1 MDLVASGRTLRRR
14 WILTS
19 VLFLLTLV
27 AAGAAW
33 QKISGPYQAESM
45 VALIPS
51 KQAAKPDG
59 NNPLMAF
66 GGSESVAGD
75 IVQRQVM
82 APPFAAKLASEGYT
96 ASFAIVD
103 DPTSTGPIVDIT
115 VTGSNQAEV
124 ANTLHGVTAAFTSQ
138 LAALQQ
144 AYVPANR
151 ITSQVISYQPT
162 PKLLVSKKAR
172 DIVIVV
178 GLGLV
183 LTYAIPQIVDGEI
196 RRRRGDRDR
205 RATANF
211 AAAAGPRPGAEEEA
225 QPAPAGRSAAPSYM
239 SAGSEAPGGY
249 GAGERSDYPAGRRAD
264 YYGDP
269 ASTDRR
275 HGSQPV
281 NPFTQPRGDASTGQG
296 DTRAQRRQ
304 SEGTRI

>member
-1 MDLVASGRTLRRR
+1 M
-14 WILTS
+14 
-19 VLFLLTLV
+19 FLLTLV

-82 APPFAAKLASEGYT
+82 APPYAAKLASEGYT

-124 ANTLHGVTAAFTSQ
+124 ANTLRGVTAAFTSQ
-138 LAALQQ
+138 LATLQQ

-172 DIVIVV
+172 DIVIVI

-196 RRRRGDRDR
+196 RRRRAAMA
-205 RATANF
+205 RASGPTTR
-211 AAAAGPRPGAEEEA
+211 AAAGRTITATRPPPTAGTAASRSTPSLSREVTPAPGRVTPARSTASQKAPASSTPPPGRPGGRR
-225 QPAPAGRSAAPSYM
+225 QGLPADPAGSSCHIGAAP
-239 SAGSEAPGGY
+239 P
-249 GAGERSDYPAGRRAD
+249 PPRA
-264 YYGDP
+264 
-269 ASTDRR
+269 
-275 HGSQPV
+275 
-281 NPFTQPRGDASTGQG
+281 
-296 DTRAQRRQ
+296 
-304 SEGTRI
+304 